1 MTQTSGRGGQNLRRL
16 VRPEEMADLLIRFFT
31 DQSLDNL
38 LYCDPV
44 ERPLPRLVS
53 AYPVVRLVRG

>member
-1 MTQTSGRGGQNLRRL
+1 M
-16 VRPEEMADLLIRFFT
+16 VHMECAEEMADLLIRFFT

-38 LYCDPV
+38 PYCDPV

-53 AYPVVRLVRG
+53 A